1 MLIKELGQYSLRW
14 PLKVLEQDVD
24 KSRKHWKYL
33 VVKSNGLERE
43 YQHYS
48 ARKLKI
54 IQYVVRYTL
63 Y

>member
-33 VVKSNGLERE
+33 VVK
-43 YQHYS
+43 
-48 ARKLKI
+48 
-54 IQYVVRYTL
+54 
-63 Y
+63 